1 MDQKPVPGQ
10 DALVPPSPDVAQQYL
25 DEAQAVAARREHA
38 VDRRALAWLQIGNAV
53 ITAVFLVASAV
64 VLRGEVLGGSQVLLF
79 AFLMWGQLASGIAQ
93 RSGMQWRM
101 TRSRWPV
108 VVGGALILV
117 AALVAYGFAIWD
129 RSLPPLVILLPGVIV
144 LIGLGGYGIVQLI
157 RAGGDPRRSPVRSA
171 PMTRSARVGTIL
183 VGAAIGALVLLGG
196 APEGVLRSVLVL
208 LVMLALLVW
217 IIAGRSDLGLP
228 AIGAAWRWPHI
239 VAFAISASPLFALAV
254 LASAPG
260 RLLVSMIAG
269 LGVILLSVAASFVPG
284 RDLRE

>member
-1 MDQKPVPGQ
+1 
-10 DALVPPSPDVAQQYL
+10 
-25 DEAQAVAARREHA
+25 
-38 VDRRALAWLQIGNAV
+38 
-53 ITAVFLVASAV
+53 
-64 VLRGEVLGGSQVLLF
+64 
-79 AFLMWGQLASGIAQ
+79 
-93 RSGMQWRM
+93 
-101 TRSRWPV
+101 
-108 VVGGALILV
+108 
-117 AALVAYGFAIWD
+117 
-129 RSLPPLVILLPGVIV
+129 
-144 LIGLGGYGIVQLI
+144 
-157 RAGGDPRRSPVRSA
+157 
-171 PMTRSARVGTIL
+171 MTRSARVGTIL